1 VFLQAARL
9 QVISDSSV
17 LSSCLASASKVC
29 RCSFISPI
37 KSGILVV
44 EDQPDNRQIIRDML
58 AGTDYEITEAEDG
71 EQALTAGN
79 TPLPVTHTGHPPTM
93 FRYNVAG
100 QLRILGA
107 ILYRLLMRLPPGVR
121 R

>member
-1 VFLQAARL
+1 M
-9 QVISDSSV
+9 
-17 LSSCLASASKVC
+17 SK
-29 RCSFISPI
+29 R
-37 KSGILVV
+37 ILVV

-107 ILYRLLMRLPPGVR
+107 ILYGPPRATAGHTRRKPCHPVHSRPSRSRLPPP
-121 R
+121 